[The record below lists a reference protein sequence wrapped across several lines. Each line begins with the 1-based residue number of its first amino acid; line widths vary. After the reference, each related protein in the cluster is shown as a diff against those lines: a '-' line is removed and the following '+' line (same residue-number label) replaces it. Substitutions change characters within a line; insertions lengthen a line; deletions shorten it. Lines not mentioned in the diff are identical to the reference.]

1 MSAVWIFGAS
11 GGTSFARSLH
21 RPQVVANEVTSR
33 SRVGFLAPIKVPEAL
48 GRKLHS
54 NQPTDGEP
62 VGLDGLRHR
71 GSRVELQTTAA
82 PSELGPH
89 VVGALLRIT
98 ASVKALLLGYKHS
111 AKILTD
117 EAAERAR
124 IIRFM
129 DRDEATNAWA
139 VGVWN
144 RILLGDGP
152 TLEEARAEVQ
162 LLPDIVRTGRN
173 GRTSGSTFTL
183 LKLSESQN

>member
-1 MSAVWIFGAS
+1 MSAVRIFGAS
-11 GGTSFARSLH
+11 GRTSFAHRLH
-21 RPQVVANEVTSR
+21 RPQVVADEVTSR

-48 GRKLHS
+48 GRKLLS
-54 NQPTDGEP
+54 DQPTDREP

-89 VVGALLRIT
+89 VVGALLCIT
-98 ASVKALLLGYKHS
+98 ASVKAFLLGYKHS

-129 DRDEATNAWA
+129 DRDEATNAWVSGIA
-139 VGVWN
+139 SF
-144 RILLGDGP
+144 
-152 TLEEARAEVQ
+152 LEMA
-162 LLPDIVRTGRN
+162 P
-173 GRTSGSTFTL
+173 L
-183 LKLSESQN
+183 LKKHVPKSSCCQT

>member
-1 MSAVWIFGAS
+1 M
-11 GGTSFARSLH
+11 
-21 RPQVVANEVTSR
+21 
-33 SRVGFLAPIKVPEAL
+33 
-48 GRKLHS
+48 
-54 NQPTDGEP
+54 
-62 VGLDGLRHR
+62 
-71 GSRVELQTTAA
+71 
-82 PSELGPH
+82 
-89 VVGALLRIT
+89 GALLRIT
-98 ASVKALLLGYKHS
+98 ASVEALLLGYKHS

-124 IIRFM
+124 IIHFM
-129 DRDEATNAWA
+129 DRDDATNAWA

>member
-11 GGTSFARSLH
+11 GRTSFARSLH

-48 GRKLHS
+48 GRKLLS
-54 NQPTDGEP
+54 DQPTDGEP

-98 ASVKALLLGYKHS
+98 ASVEALLLGYKHS